1 MIDGKK
7 AIFNDPLAFMWNKMS
22 VYPQAHLVK
31 AMKDYYDDEVLKK
44 ARDILYS
51 KVSSETRRTM
61 HRKPEDIL
69 NGMCMVFQSLPSGH
83 DMIFV
88 ALNLNNV
95 PPINLKCIDGA
106 SLVYQQSR
114 MNEQLSA
121 LMEENK
127 HFREELALLKSL
139 IRGVNGR
146 EGVTLAMSI
155 SEPPDQPAMDI
166 IDPYRNALTRSV
178 TTAPSRGARGQGGGH
193 PNRTV
198 PP

>member
-1 MIDGKK
+1 M
-7 AIFNDPLAFMWNKMS
+7 
-22 VYPQAHLVK
+22 Y
-31 AMKDYYDDEVLKK
+31 
-44 ARDILYS
+44 
-51 KVSSETRRTM
+51 
-61 HRKPEDIL
+61 
-69 NGMCMVFQSLPSGH
+69 MVFQSLPSGH

-95 PPINLKCIDGA
+95 PPINLKCIDWA

-127 HFREELALLKSL
+127 HFRKELALLKSL

-146 EGVTLAMSI
+146 EGVTVAMSI
-155 SEPPDQPAMDI
+155 SEPPDQSAMVI

-178 TTAPSRGARGQGGGH
+178 TTDPSRGARGQGGGH
-193 PNRTV
+193 PNRPV
-198 PP
+198 PPRLNSILPSQRTNSAPANTEHMQTEPPSQNQDQKGFQFPRRRRNGRRNNMVTGSKAGNELGARFLLVG